1 MIAPTPLTD
10 AELAELRAR
19 AEAATP
25 GEWERPSF
33 PQDHR
38 IVARQGSAEQTI
50 AEVRWVPPTWATRGA
65 NADFIA
71 LANPATVLRLLD
83 ELQRLRDALDSIEM
97 FMGDDEH
104 PPIITEIQDAV
115 RAAFKHYEHDPAY
128 YPLRA
133 RHERMLA
140 QANAEWA
147 ARGDTGEENEP

>member
-1 MIAPTPLTD
+1 MTARPPLTD
-10 AELAELRAR
+10 SELAELRAR

-25 GEWERPSF
+25 GPWERPSF

-65 NADFIA
+65 NADYIA

-83 ELQRLRDALDSIEM
+83 ELQRLRAS
-97 FMGDDEH
+97 
-104 PPIITEIQDAV
+104 
-115 RAAFKHYEHDPAY
+115 AAAE
-128 YPLRA
+128 RA

-147 ARGDTGEENEP
+147 AGDTGEGSEP